1 MSGSAPASKST
12 DDGDPK
18 HKSGSVRGN
27 PSGPSLGFVR
37 ERRYFEPEGQ
47 PDLPEV
53 AMPAGDVTEG
63 VVRVGATVRR
73 PHQPSSFAVAGYLD
87 HLEDA
92 GFTASPRFLGRDTAG
107 RDVLTFIEGAV
118 PAKET
123 EPWVLSPE
131 LLASVG
137 RLLRSLHNVS
147 AGYDPSSEPFP
158 PRPVRQDP
166 FELVTHLDVTPE
178 NVVVRNGQATGLI
191 DFDLAG
197 PSTRYIDSFNT
208 AMHWVKL
215 KEPGAWAGVD
225 QLDRLRIFADS
236 YGWTAAERRRL
247 PEFGAD
253 RAGLIWKRMEFNAVH
268 AGGGWARMWSE
279 GVGDV
284 ILRRR
289 AWLLG
294 QADVIRS
301 ALLD

>member
-1 MSGSAPASKST
+1 MNGRVRQSEPQRESARTP
-12 DDGDPK
+12 
-18 HKSGSVRGN
+18 
-27 PSGPSLGFVR
+27 VR
-37 ERRYFEPEGQ
+37 ERRYVEPDNGRDQGEI
-47 PDLPEV
+47 LL
-53 AMPAGDVTEG
+53 PAGDVTEG

-73 PHQPSSFAVAGYLD
+73 PHQRSSFAVAAYLD

-92 GFTASPRFLGRDTAG
+92 GFAASPRFLGRDMAG

-118 PAKET
+118 PAKEP
-123 EPWVLSPE
+123 EPWALSPE

-137 RLLRSLHNVS
+137 RMLRSLHEAS
-147 AGYDPSSEPFP
+147 AGYNPSGEPFP
-158 PRPVRQDP
+158 PRPVQQDP

-178 NVVVRNGQATGLI
+178 NVVVRNGQAAGLI

-215 KEPGAWAGVD
+215 KDPSDLSGAWAGAD
-225 QLDRLRIFADS
+225 QLDRLRVFADS
-236 YGWTAAERRRL
+236 YGWTVEERRRL

-253 RAGLIWKRMEFNAVH
+253 RASLTWKRMSFNALH
-268 AGGGWARMWSE
+268 IGGGWARMWDE

-289 AWLLG
+289 EWLLRH
-294 QADVIRS
+294 ADAIRA
-301 ALLD
+301 ALLA